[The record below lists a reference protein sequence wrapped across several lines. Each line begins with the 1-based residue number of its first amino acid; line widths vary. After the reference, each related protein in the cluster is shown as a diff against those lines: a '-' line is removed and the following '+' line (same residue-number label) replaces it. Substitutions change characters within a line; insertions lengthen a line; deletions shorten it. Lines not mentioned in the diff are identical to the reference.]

1 LNSEAARD
9 ANSFEKKRDAALK
22 TTEATAIC
30 FRKYDLGPIYGQFKK
45 SNAWAYQ
52 RSLKGTTLTTAPKSL
67 ANNRRKTMDGY
78 KDQPD
83 QTFPGESTARGGTGT
98 AARMK
103 EQILETAS
111 DVKGTVTDFGRKA
124 ADKINSSRESAAV
137 TLEKT
142 ATSIHSGGDKLSGVA
157 HSAADKVQA
166 TAGYLRRTDL
176 KGMAE
181 DVQDVVKRYPGQALA
196 AAAILGFLVA
206 RGLRRD

>member
-1 LNSEAARD
+1 ME
-9 ANSFEKKRDAALK
+9 E
-22 TTEATAIC
+22 
-30 FRKYDLGPIYGQFKK
+30 
-45 SNAWAYQ
+45 
-52 RSLKGTTLTTAPKSL
+52 
-67 ANNRRKTMDGY
+67 Y
-78 KDQPD
+78 KDQPG
-83 QTFPGESTARGGTGT
+83 QTFPGESTGSAGTGT

-103 EQILETAS
+103 EQISEAAS

-124 ADKINSSRESAAV
+124 ADRIDNSRESAAI

-166 TAGYLRRTDL
+166 TADYVRRTDL

-181 DVQDVVKRYPGQALA
+181 DVQDIVKRYPGQALA

-206 RGLRRD
+206 RGLRRSD